1 MRSTEKRT
9 NAAGKHARWT
19 AVKTGIVPNP
29 NHEAGAKKRGA
40 PRALPCFSSLP
51 DEAFARQA
59 QLVSSRHPEAA
70 PVVLPFSA
78 STLWRKIANGSFP
91 RPTKLSGRVTA
102 WRVGDVRRW
111 LAEQEAKAEA

>member
-70 PVVLPFSA
+70 PVVLPFVPA
-78 STLWRKIANGSFP
+78 ADQALWP
-91 RPTKLSGRVTA
+91 RHRLAG
-102 WRVGDVRRW
+102 WRRAPMAG
-111 LAEQEAKAEA
+111 